1 MRPATER
8 AWSEIFSGAAR
19 ESWTAMTRCEWS
31 MPGATGKDDAR
42 SLRWPTRGLRQAA
55 FLLLTVLGGLA
66 CPAAWAV
73 DASPGLPAFGPSF
86 DPLAAVG
93 GEIGEPVEIT
103 ARVETL
109 PQGGSQLVVVASLG
123 QGWHLYSLDQKPGG
137 PKATKII
144 LADDSPLALAGR
156 FLAAPPPT
164 KKTVSDVPGWEG
176 LVVEEHS
183 GEVTWTAPLK
193 PNPSG
198 TAPAVHGSVSLQL
211 CEDNA
216 CTPPQTIPFTAAA
229 GGAAVAAAPA
239 GSALPE
245 PLRQLPERGHL
256 AIEATIGAVTT
267 SANAC
272 TVWPL
277 TIDLLPEQGWHLYAP
292 KSDAKTEVGQGKPTI
307 LSLVPGAGLR
317 VCDIVAERPVLATE
331 PELAAAGAV
340 EGPVSLTVMIEVP
353 AAADDRADATSGD
366 EAEAAT
372 TAGRL
377 ELLVGFQTC
386 NNTTCDPPWASRVIV
401 DVPLEG
407 TPGTPR
413 VSFAAGRYA
422 EAAQKP
428 ATLSLPP
435 PQLVGGPSAGQPAVA
450 GSEPAA
456 PASSSTTTPLSLPLA
471 LAAGLLGGL
480 ILNLMPCVL
489 PVLGLKLMSFA
500 QQSGRARQEIF
511 QLNLWYCA
519 GLYAVFFVL
528 ATASVAANLG
538 LAGSNLAWGEQ
549 FTSAGFNIVMAS
561 IVFAFALSF
570 LGVWEL
576 PIPGF
581 IGSTAGKVQ
590 TQEGPAGSFLKG
602 VLSTVLATPCSGPFL
617 GPVFGFTLTQPTP
630 VTYAVFASIAT
641 GMALPYLLVG
651 IFPALVKFVP
661 KPGAWMETL
670 KEVLGFVML
679 GTVVFLFTFLDKDYF
694 VPTFALLVG
703 IWAACWWVGRSQK
716 ATGVA
721 SFGRWLQGAIV
732 TAAVG
737 ATAFVVLGPGES
749 VIEWQPF
756 SRARLAELRQRGA
769 TVMVDFSADWCLTCK
784 YNLNF
789 AIETPRVKRALS
801 DSQIVPMLADW
812 TDGSPE
818 IKAMLESLD
827 SKSIPVLAFFPAEQP
842 GVPAPAPIVL
852 RDLVTEAQVLAAIQD
867 AGGSKGLGPELR
879 ARSASLA
886 PAAAH

>member
-1 MRPATER
+1 MRPARER
-8 AWSEIFSGAAR
+8 AWPEVQSGAAR
-19 ESWTAMTRCEWS
+19 EFWKAMTQCERS
-31 MPGATGKDDAR
+31 MPRMAGNAGGR
-42 SLRWPTRGLRQAA
+42 SLSRQTVGLRGVA
-55 FLLLTVLGGLA
+55 LLLAVLGGLA

-73 DASPGLPAFGPSF
+73 DTSPALPAFGPAF
-86 DPLAAVG
+86 DPLAGVG
-93 GEIGEPVEIT
+93 GEVGEPVRIA

-109 PQGGSQLVVVASLG
+109 PDGGAQLVVVATLSD
-123 QGWHLYSLDQKPGG
+123 GWHLYSLDQKPGG
-137 PKATKII
+137 PKATTIRV
-144 LADDSPLALAGR
+144 ADDSPFVLAGR
-156 FLAAPPPT
+156 FLAAPPPK

-193 PNPSG
+193 ANPAG
-198 TAPAVHGSVSLQL
+198 TAAAVHGSVSLQL

-216 CTPPQTIPFTAAA
+216 CTPPQTIDFTAAA
-229 GGAAVAAAPA
+229 VDAVAGQP
-239 GSALPE
+239 SVKPLPPE
-245 PLRQLPERGHL
+245 PVRHLPERGHL
-256 AIEATIGAVTT
+256 AIEATVGDVTT

-292 KSDAKTEVGQGKPTI
+292 KSDTNTEVGQGKPTI

-317 VCDIVAERPVLATE
+317 VCDIVAQRPVLATD

-353 AAADDRADATSGD
+353 GDQAAADSDA
-366 EAEAAT
+366 AVAP
-372 TAGRL
+372 GRL

-386 NNTTCDPPWASRVIV
+386 SDTTCDPPWASRLVV
-401 DVPLEG
+401 DVPPAG
-407 TPGTPR
+407 AADRPR
-413 VSFAAGRYA
+413 VSFDDARYA

-428 ATLSLPP
+428 ATLSQAPA
-435 PQLVGGPSAGQPAVA
+435 QIVGQPPASLSPTVA
-450 GSEPAA
+450 GSESAATAAA
-456 PASSSTTTPLSLPLA
+456 PSSTPLSLPLA

-500 QQSGRARQEIF
+500 QQSGRARREIF

-716 ATGVA
+716 TTGTA

-852 RDLVTEAQVLAAIQD
+852 RDLVTEAQVLAAIQN
-867 AGGSKGLGPELR
+867 AGGSKGLGPEMR
-879 ARSASLA
+879 ARSASLT

>member
-1 MRPATER
+1 MITR
-8 AWSEIFSGAAR
+8 AR
-19 ESWTAMTRCEWS
+19 EVTVPAAGIAAAQPRGRWVGSRWLVWLLVVAALIG
-31 MPGATGKDDAR
+31 PG
-42 SLRWPTRGLRQAA
+42 
-55 FLLLTVLGGLA
+55 LTVH
-66 CPAAWAV
+66 CWAT
-73 DASPGLPAFGPSF
+73 DPTAGLPGFGSTF
-86 DPLAAVG
+86 DPLAG
-93 GEIGEPVEIT
+93 IGASDAKSVEIT
-103 ARVETL
+103 ARVEKL
-109 PQGGSQLVVVASLG
+109 PSGSNQLVVVASLG
-123 QGWHLYSLDQKPGG
+123 PGWHLYSLDQKPGG
-137 PKATKII
+137 PKPTKIVV
-144 LADDSPLALAGR
+144 AEDSPLVLAGN
-156 FLAAPPPT
+156 FLAAPPPI

-176 LVVEEHS
+176 LVIEEHA

-193 PNPSG
+193 PNPAG
-198 TAPAVHGSVSLQL
+198 TAATVHGSVSLQL

-216 CTPPQTIPFTAAA
+216 CTPPQTIPFTAAVEGPDA
-229 GGAAVAAAPA
+229 GPLVKATLP
-239 GSALPE
+239 PE
-245 PLRQLPERGHL
+245 PLRHLPERGHL
-256 AIEATIGAVTT
+256 AIEATVGDVTT

-292 KSDAKTEVGQGKPTI
+292 QSDTKTEVGQGKPTI

-317 VCDIVAERPVLATE
+317 VCDIVAQRPVLATD

-353 AAADDRADATSGD
+353 SEQPAEGTS
-366 EAEAAT
+366 EEAAT
-372 TAGRL
+372 NRL

-386 NNTTCDPPWASRVIV
+386 SDTTCDPPWASRLVV
-401 DVPLEG
+401 DVPA
-407 TPGTPR
+407 PGEAGRPR
-413 VSFAAGRYA
+413 VSFDDGRYA

-428 ATLSLPP
+428 ATLSQAP
-435 PQLVGGPSAGQPAVA
+435 PQFVGQPPANPPEAVRAEA
-450 GSEPAA
+450 GTATT
-456 PASSSTTTPLSLPLA
+456 ASPNGAPLSLPLA

-500 QQSGRARQEIF
+500 QQSGRARREIF

-651 IFPALVKFVP
+651 IFPALVRFVP

-716 ATGVA
+716 TTGTA

-737 ATAFVVLGPGES
+737 ASGFVVLGPGES

-842 GVPAPAPIVL
+842 GLPAPAPIVL